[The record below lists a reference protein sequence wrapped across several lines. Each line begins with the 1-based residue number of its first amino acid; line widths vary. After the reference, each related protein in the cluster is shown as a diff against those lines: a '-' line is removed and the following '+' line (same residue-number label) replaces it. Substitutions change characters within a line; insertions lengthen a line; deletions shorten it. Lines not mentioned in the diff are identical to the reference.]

1 MPELP
6 EVETIRLDLQES
18 LPGLRITDITIVDRR
33 ILKTNEPVSF
43 VKELK
48 QRTFDAIARRGKMLI
63 IPFKEGGFL
72 LVHLKMTGQLIY
84 GEKLALKETKVVF
97 SLSNGKYLN
106 YNDQRLFGRL
116 SFVPNLEEE
125 PFLQQIGPEPFADD
139 FTKIWISAQLKRRRV
154 PIKTLLLDQHF
165 IAGIGN
171 IYASEILF
179 QAKIS
184 PKKRGDRL
192 SQSEINALHQATIRV
207 LKEAIRFRGTSM
219 RNYRDSN
226 GEKGSFINRIKVYN
240 KENEPCPVCRL
251 EIKRIVQSGRSTFY
265 CQRCQQNHAKTAKYI

>member
-6 EVETIRLDLQES
+6 EVETIRLDLQLS
-18 LPGLRITDITIVDRR
+18 LPGLRITDITVFDRR
-33 ILKTNEPVSF
+33 ILKTND
-43 VKELK
+43 
-48 QRTFDAIARRGKMLI
+48 QRTFTSKIKGRTIREVSRRGKLI
-63 IPFKEGGFL
+63 VMPLVEGGYL
-72 LVHLKMTGQLIY
+72 LTHLKMTGQLIY
-84 GEKLALKETKVVF
+84 GEKLSLKETKLIF
-97 SLSNGKYLN
+97 TLSNGKYLN

-116 SFVPNLEEE
+116 SFVTNL
-125 PFLQQIGPEPFADD
+125 ADD
-139 FTKIWISAQLKRRRV
+139 SFLRAIGLEPLAEDFSGVWMRAQLKKRRV
-154 PIKTLLLDQHF
+154 PIKTLLMDQHF

-179 QAKIS
+179 DAKIS

-192 SQSEINALHQATIRV
+192 SQSEINALHKATIRV

-240 KENEPCPVCRL
+240 KENKPCPVCSGA
-251 EIKRIVQSGRSTFY
+251 IKRIVQAGRSTFY
-265 CQRCQQNHAKTAKYI
+265 CTSCQQIHAKTAKYI

>member
-6 EVETIRLDLQES
+6 EVETIRLDLQKS
-18 LPGLRITDITIVDRR
+18 LPGLHITDIKIVDQR
-33 ILKTNEPVSF
+33 ILKTNAPLSF
-43 VKELK
+43 IK
-48 QRTFDAIARRGKMLI
+48 QIKHKTFDAVIRRGKMLI

-84 GEKLALKETKVVF
+84 GEKLTLKETKIVF
-97 SLSNGKYLN
+97 CLSNGKYLN

-116 SFVPNLEEE
+116 SFVPQLQEE
-125 PFLQQIGPEPFADD
+125 PFLKMIGPEPFTDD
-139 FTKIWISAQLKRRRV
+139 FNHGWLSVQLKKRRI
-154 PIKTLLLDQHF
+154 PIKTLLMDQHF

-179 QAKIS
+179 DAKIS
-184 PKKRGDRL
+184 PKKKSDRL
-192 SQSEINALHQATIRV
+192 SRSEINALHQATIRV

-240 KENEPCPVCRL
+240 KENKPCPVCSF
-251 EIKRIVQSGRSTFY
+251 EIKRIVQAGRSTFY
-265 CQRCQQNHAKTAKYI
+265 CQRCQQIHAKTAKYI